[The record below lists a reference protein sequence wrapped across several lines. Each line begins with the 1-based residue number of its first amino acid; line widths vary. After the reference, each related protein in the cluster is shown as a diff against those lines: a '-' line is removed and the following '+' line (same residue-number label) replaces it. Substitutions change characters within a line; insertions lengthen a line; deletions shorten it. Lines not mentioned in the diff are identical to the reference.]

1 MQGPMGT
8 TGKTCEIL
16 SKRIALS
23 KIERIGDD
31 PRGTVVGWES
41 APPVKG
47 ERYAVYL
54 GKGRVLRTSVVE
66 EVRETPESVLIKTAN
81 SIYKVQYLPPSH
93 KRTSPKAGS

>member
-1 MQGPMGT
+1 MQVPMGT
-8 TGKTCEIL
+8 TAKTSEIL

-23 KIERIGDD
+23 KIEKIGDD
-31 PRGTVVGWES
+31 PRGTVVGWEC

-81 SIYKVQYLPPSH
+81 SVYKIQYLPSSQN
-93 KRTSPKAGS
+93 RTSQKAGS